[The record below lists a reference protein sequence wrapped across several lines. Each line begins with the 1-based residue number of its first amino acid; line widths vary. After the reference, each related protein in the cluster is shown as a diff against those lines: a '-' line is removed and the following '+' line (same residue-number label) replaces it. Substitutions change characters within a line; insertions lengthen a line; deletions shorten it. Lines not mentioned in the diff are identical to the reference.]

1 MSFIWASSTSTYS
14 DPLYSTGN
22 QRPTLDLQFARG
34 KSLNDYASGQNF
46 ITFTRDSI
54 GTYVDENGVI
64 QTATANTPR
73 FDQDPDTLESLGLLV
88 EGAATN
94 YFPNSSTPTGA
105 VNGVRTVVSGNLLPD
120 GTTGNCTQLYVDRV
134 SNNLYDGFNGT
145 VPANTQFHF
154 SFWVKNISGFSVT
167 FLYGRADAYRSYVTI
182 PDDGKWY
189 RLSRDV
195 GFSSS
200 SSQLYNLTY
209 VDTRPGGT
217 TDPVSTPFTLLLWG
231 SQAEIGTKPTSY
243 IPTSGSTV
251 TRAADVASITGANFS
266 SIFTGQYPT
275 GTLYAEYSRN
285 YNFSVSPNTKRV
297 WTFYNGTTN
306 NSIQIRG
313 DGTSQE
319 GFYIVD
325 GGSTSTVGLR
335 LVPEKG
341 IPIKA
346 ASAWDSSTMSVSF
359 DGSSVSSTS
368 INLPFN
374 INPNVFSIG
383 SYAVYSTTFLDGHI
397 SRLTYYPV
405 RLPDATLQTITS

>member
-73 FDQDPDTLESLGLLV
+73 FDHDPDTLESLGLLV

-134 SNNLYDGFNGT
+134 QNNLYDGFNGT
-145 VPANTQFHF
+145 VPADTQFHF

-189 RLSRDV
+189 KLSRDV
-195 GFSSS
+195 GFSNS

-231 SQAEIGTKPTSY
+231 AQLETGSFPTSY

-251 TRAADVASITGANFS
+251 TRAADVASITGSNFS
-266 SIFTGQYPT
+266 SWY
-275 GTLYAEYSRN
+275 N
-285 YNFSVSPNTKRV
+285 Y
-297 WTFYNGTTN
+297 
-306 NSIQIRG
+306 
-313 DGTSQE
+313 
-319 GFYIVD
+319 
-325 GGSTSTVGLR
+325 
-335 LVPEKG
+335 
-341 IPIKA
+341 
-346 ASAWDSSTMSVSF
+346 DSSTVFIEGSRIGGESRMIELAGTAGENRIWSEVGWYTSSYAAGETANTLTGISAPTGGFYKYAYGFEYNGSDTIKSAVRGGSSLVTSTTVGNRSIPNPSAGSVSLNF
-359 DGSSVSSTS
+359 VGLGNNSK
-368 INLPFN
+368 I
-374 INPNVFSIG
+374 
-383 SYAVYSTTFLDGHI
+383 I